1 MASDD
6 FEQDATERACAPMLY
21 FSHDSNAAE
30 DIKCKRLIRHG
41 GFEAYGRWWRLCELL
56 ALARGHTIHV
66 DESDEAEILADD
78 LGFVSWDDGCSDFV
92 TTLASLG
99 LIDAELL
106 SEGCIGSRRMTDN
119 ALRFG
124 RRRASGA
131 RGGKTGKGVPASS

>member
-21 FSHDSNAAE
+21 FSHDSNAAD
-30 DIKCKRLIRHG
+30 DIKCKRLIRRG

-66 DESDEAEILADD
+66 EEPDESEILADD
-78 LGFVSWDDGCSDFV
+78 LGFGSQDECHEYVDI
-92 TTLASLG
+92 LAELG
-99 LIDAELL
+99 LIDGTAW
-106 SEGCIGSRRMTDN
+106 SEGCIESHRMTDN

-131 RGGKTGKGVPASS
+131 RGGRSCKDSASNA